1 MLEILLLSLALAAD
15 ALAASIGL
23 GATNK
28 NQLKSHFLKI
38 AILISL
44 YFGIAQG
51 IMPLIG
57 YALGAS
63 MLGWLSDSAPWI
75 AFFILVILG
84 AKMLYESR
92 SVDDEDTQISI
103 SHRTLLTLAI
113 ATSIDAMAA
122 GFTLNLLSVNA
133 YLACLIIAV
142 TTGALSLLGA
152 YIGRRSG
159 TWLGS
164 WAEALGGLVLIAIGI
179 SMVF

>member
-1 MLEILLLSLALAAD
+1 M
-15 ALAASIGL
+15 
-23 GATNK
+23 
-28 NQLKSHFLKI
+28 
-38 AILISL
+38 
-44 YFGIAQG
+44 
-51 IMPLIG
+51 
-57 YALGAS
+57 
-63 MLGWLSDSAPWI
+63 
-75 AFFILVILG
+75 VILG

-133 YLACLIIAV
+133 YLACLIIAI
-142 TTGALSLLGA
+142 TTGVLSLLGV